1 MTTTPEREA
10 ETIEAIRALR
20 DRIAELRAATVAWL
34 RAEAHR
40 RKPND

>member
-1 MTTTPEREA
+1 MTDYDRRA
-10 ETIEAIRALR
+10 IEEIRALH